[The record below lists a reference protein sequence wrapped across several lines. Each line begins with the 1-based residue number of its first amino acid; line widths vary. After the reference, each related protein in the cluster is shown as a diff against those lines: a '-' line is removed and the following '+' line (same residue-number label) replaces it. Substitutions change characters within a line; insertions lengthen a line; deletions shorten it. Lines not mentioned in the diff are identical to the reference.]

1 MLKKYIDKKEIEE
14 TVKRLAQEIE
24 NDYKDREIFFVCLL
38 KGAFMFTADLIRHIK
53 NPVKV
58 DFIRASSYGN
68 SMVTCGEVM
77 ITKDLEEDIEAKD
90 VIIVEDIV
98 DSGITLKCIKEM
110 LLKRNPK
117 SLKICA
123 LLDKKARR
131 QVEIEADYVG
141 RAIEDFFIVG
151 YGIDFGEHYRNLSDI
166 YIVEENKL

>member
-1 MLKKYIDKKEIEE
+1 MLKKYIDKREIGE

-53 NPVKV
+53 NPVRV

-68 SMVTCGEVM
+68 NMVTCGEVM

-141 RAIEDFFIVG
+141 REIEDFFIVG
-151 YGIDFGEHYRNLSDI
+151 YGIDFGENYRNPSD
-166 YIVEENKL
+166 

>member
-1 MLKKYIDKKEIEE
+1 MLKKYIDKREIGE

-53 NPVKV
+53 NPVRV

-68 SMVTCGEVM
+68 NMVTCGEVM

-141 RAIEDFFIVG
+141 REIEDFFIVG
-151 YGIDFGEHYRNLSDI
+151 YGIDFGENYRNLSDI
-166 YIVEENKL
+166 FIVEAN

>member
-1 MLKKYIDKKEIEE
+1 
-14 TVKRLAQEIE
+14 
-24 NDYKDREIFFVCLL
+24 
-38 KGAFMFTADLIRHIK
+38 
-53 NPVKV
+53 
-58 DFIRASSYGN
+58 
-68 SMVTCGEVM
+68 MVTCGEVM

>member
-1 MLKKYIDKKEIEE
+1 
-14 TVKRLAQEIE
+14 
-24 NDYKDREIFFVCLL
+24 
-38 KGAFMFTADLIRHIK
+38 GAFMFTADLIRHIK